1 MKDILAPLRSR
12 LADLMINL
20 IVTGVI
26 LLILAVLIVWTDF
39 VLEVVVGV
47 SVIVVA
53 YVMFYG
59 AYKLWRIKNMLK

>member
-12 LADLMINL
+12 LTDLMINL
-20 IVTGVI
+20 IVVGVV
-26 LLILAVLIVWTDF
+26 LLLLSILIVWTDF
-39 VLEVVVGV
+39 VLELVVGV
-47 SVIVVA
+47 MVVVVA